1 MARWDAGAPER
12 LRQAALD
19 LFGEHGYDAVTV
31 TQIAERAGLTRRTF
45 HRYFPDKREILF
57 AGSERLPP
65 AVTEAVLAAAPG
77 LPPLRAALSALRE
90 VGTEVSAT
98 VTDSGRRRAIIQ
110 SSAELLERERSK
122 SAEVTAS
129 LQSALEQRGAGPA
142 EAHLAARVASIVSEE
157 AFGRW
162 AHGEDTFPRCFDAAE
177 DALHAVLTT
186 GAN

>member
-1 MARWDAGAPER
+1 MARWDAGAPGR

-19 LFGEHGYDAVTV
+19 LFGERGYDAVTV
-31 TQIAERAGLTRRTF
+31 AEIAERAGLTRRTF

-57 AGSERLPP
+57 AGSEKLPP
-65 AVTEAVLAAAPG
+65 AVAEAVLAADAG

-90 VGTEVSAT
+90 VGTEASAV

-122 SAEVTAS
+122 SAEVTAA
-129 LQSALEQRGAGPA
+129 LRGALERRGAGPA
-142 EAHLAARVASIVSEE
+142 EARVAARVASIVSEE

-162 AHGEDTFPRCFDAAE
+162 IDGEGPFPACFDAAE
-177 DALHAVLTT
+177 VALQAVLAG
-186 GAN
+186 GA

>member
-1 MARWDAGAPER
+1 MARWDAGAAER
-12 LRQAALD
+12 LREAALD

-65 AVTEAVLAAAPG
+65 AVAEAVLAADPG

-90 VGTEVSAT
+90 VGTEISAT
-98 VTDSGRRRAIIQ
+98 VTDAGRRRAIVR
-110 SSAELLERERSK
+110 SSPELLERERSK
-122 SAEVTAS
+122 SADVTAA
-129 LQSALEQRGAGPA
+129 LRHALEQRGATPA
-142 EAHLAARVASIVSEE
+142 EAHLAARVAAIVSEE

-162 AHGEDTFPRCFDAAE
+162 ATAEGPFEECFDGAE
-177 DALHAVLTT
+177 EALRAVLAEAT
-186 GAN
+186 